1 MVQSDNATEPVAG
14 HARPDVLDE
23 VVAEVLRAE
32 PAAGT
37 GRTLRNLAPKSRSVA
52 ERYIENHRKHRS
64 LARNWPAPP
73 RIGRPYPEPRAG
85 PRGGRPG
92 S

>member
-1 MVQSDNATEPVAG
+1 VVQSDNATEPVAG

-37 GRTLRNLAPKSRSVA
+37 GRTLRNIAPKTRLKTL
-52 ERYIENHRKHRS
+52 YRKSQKMPMASPR
-64 LARNWPAPP
+64 LASP
-73 RIGRPYPEPRAG
+73 IKLG
-85 PRGGRPG
+85 
-92 S
+92 